1 MLTTPAGV
9 TLSTRPKVLSST
21 NILPLESNRT
31 AAGLPMLE
39 PVADKPVVPG
49 PPPITV
55 EIFCALTETQP
66 KIKQARAHR
75 AKRTEFFIDIAF
87 LRWTLSE
94 TLIYFCKTRDN
105 CGFFFARTRISRTP
119 KKTQ

>member
-1 MLTTPAGV
+1 MLPA
-9 TLSTRPKVLSST
+9 L
-21 NILPLESNRT
+21 SNRT

-55 EIFCALTETQP
+55 VIFCALTDTLP
-66 KIKQARAHR
+66 KIKQARDHI

-94 TLIYFCKTRDN
+94 TLIYFFPKQGTAAV
-105 CGFFFARTRISRTP
+105 FSSR
-119 KKTQ
+119 KRE

>member
-1 MLTTPAGV
+1 
-9 TLSTRPKVLSST
+9 
-21 NILPLESNRT
+21 
-31 AAGLPMLE
+31 
-39 PVADKPVVPG
+39 VPG

-55 EIFCALTETQP
+55 EIFCAFTDTLPE
-66 KIKQARAHR
+66 IKQARAHI

-94 TLIYFCKTRDN
+94 TLIYFCKTRDSR
-105 CGFFFARTRISRTP
+105 GFLFAQTRINRTP